1 MMLAILTCWE
11 YWFRLSLLSSK
22 KFGGVNMTLA
32 AELKNISALKHKKK
46 SASEKILPLDLLEAI
61 KDSRE
66 RKNLHG
72 PFQTAED
79 AVKSMLE
86 D

>member
-1 MMLAILTCWE
+1 MA
-11 YWFRLSLLSSK
+11 
-22 KFGGVNMTLA
+22 LA
-32 AELKNISALKHKKK
+32 AELKNNSTLKHEKN
-46 SASEKILPLDLLEAI
+46 SASEKILPLDLLEAM

-72 PFQTAED
+72 PFKTAED

>member
-1 MMLAILTCWE
+1 MP
-11 YWFRLSLLSSK
+11 
-22 KFGGVNMTLA
+22 LA
-32 AELKNISALKHKKK
+32 AELKNNLTLKHKKN
-46 SASEKILPLDLLEAI
+46 SASEKILPLDLLEAM